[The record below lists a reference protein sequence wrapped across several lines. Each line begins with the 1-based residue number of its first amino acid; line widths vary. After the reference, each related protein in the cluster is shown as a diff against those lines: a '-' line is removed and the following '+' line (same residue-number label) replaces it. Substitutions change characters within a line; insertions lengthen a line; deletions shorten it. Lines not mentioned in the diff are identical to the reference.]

1 MSVRL
6 AGLLPSPPAGG
17 PGTSL
22 PMRSGES
29 KTRNHGRDPRVAEKV
44 QRENPESLGLQ
55 FARPP
60 GKGNFVLAAMH
71 LTDRAAPSVG
81 MCS

>member
-6 AGLLPSPPAGG
+6 AGLLPCPPAGG

-22 PMRSGES
+22 PMRNGES
-29 KTRNHGRDPRVAEKV
+29 KTRNHGRGPRVAEKV
-44 QRENPESLGLQ
+44 QRENPESLGHQ
-55 FARPP
+55 FSRPP
-60 GKGNFVLAAMH
+60 GKGNFVLTVKH
-71 LTDRAAPSVG
+71 LTDRATPSVG